1 MIAVIIP
8 FYQRQAGLL
17 RRALL
22 SVYAQDGPQDWRIH
36 VVDDGSP
43 IAAKQELH
51 NLPRALSERIDIHQT
66 TNIGPGGARNLALN
80 ALPGQVTTV
89 AFLDSDDSWERQ
101 HLANIRTALAA
112 GADFYFADHRRQEE
126 RDSRFIQCGYHLDG
140 PWLTDANSHIAWADV
155 ESLFRAVVLRSPV
168 GTSTVAVRR
177 SALGATRFRPD
188 FRNAG
193 EDSIFWLELLRG
205 NIRAAACADCEVSY
219 GRGVS
224 IFNHRAWGDAR
235 AVRTALDQM
244 RTHRYVRANF
254 PLDAAMIDNSEAQ
267 FRDLDLTFCTA
278 LIACGRRLQWG
289 AARPV
294 AAYVSDRPQAL
305 LQMPRATIQ
314 AMRRKLQRTEA

>member
-22 SVYAQDGPQDWRIH
+22 SVYAQAGPQDWHIH

-43 IAAKQELH
+43 IPAKQELR
-51 NLPRALSERIDIHQT
+51 NLPRALIQRIDIHQT
-66 TNIGPGGARNLALN
+66 INIGPGAARNLALD
-80 ALPGQVTTV
+80 ALPGHATAV
-89 AFLDSDDSWERQ
+89 AFLDSDDDWRQQ
-101 HLANIRTALAA
+101 HLANIRVALAA
-112 GADFYFADHRRQEE
+112 GADFYFADHRRQD
-126 RDSRFIQCGYHLDG
+126 DSETRFTQCGYRLDG
-140 PWLTDANSHIAWADV
+140 PWLTDSHSHISWCDR
-155 ESLFRAVVLRSPV
+155 ESLFRAVILRSPI

-177 SALGATRFRPD
+177 SALGATRFRSD

-205 NIRAAACADCEVSY
+205 NIRAASCVDCEVSY
-219 GRGVS
+219 GCGVS
-224 IFNHRAWGDAR
+224 IFNHRSWGDAR
-235 AVRTALDQM
+235 AIRTALDQM

-254 PLDAAMIDNSEAQ
+254 PLDATTINDSEAQ

-278 LIACGRRLQWG
+278 LIACGRRLQW
-289 AARPV
+289 AAAHPV

-314 AMRRKLQRTEA
+314 AMRHKLQRKDA